1 MCGFSRNKGEWKQ
14 FPHAVCYNILGLGHL
29 LREVVF
35 MSFDTN
41 GSPLFPYTTTTKHIV
56 YLALGSN
63 LGDRRGNLAAAI
75 QRLREKVEIHTI
87 SSVYE
92 TEPVGYLDQPR
103 FLNMVCCG
111 KTELA
116 AQELLQEV
124 KTIETAIGRQPSFR
138 NGPRPIDIDILLYD
152 DVQIEQNN
160 LVVPHPRM
168 QERAFVLVPL
178 AEISPNMI
186 DPVSGRTAQELADGL
201 SHEGVKML
209 APTLHIALDKDIQS
223 GTPSIHVRLGRAGV
237 VGVKKALLLGEG
249 ERQQWFEATFDL
261 YADLDT
267 KRAGVHMSRFGDV
280 LEEVLEE
287 KANSNWPKIELLAE
301 AVAQAIVERQVVSRA
316 EVHIHTALPLQR
328 WTPVSG
334 RRTQEMYGL
343 LAQAVATREG
353 SRRLLGV
360 EVEGMVACP
369 CAQDMVHS
377 FARMR
382 LQEEG
387 FQDDTIEKMLSVTP
401 LATHNQRGR
410 ATLLIG
416 TQANIEAGDLVA
428 LVENAMSS
436 ENYALLKRPDEL
448 YIVNKAH
455 ANPRFVED
463 VVRGVLSGVVDKYT
477 NLSDDT
483 FVWVH
488 QRNEETIH
496 KYDVDAEGWGT
507 LGELRAELVQMV
519 DIVHHTSKEEWL
531 GAIEQVKH

>member
-1 MCGFSRNKGEWKQ
+1 
-14 FPHAVCYNILGLGHL
+14 
-29 LREVVF
+29 
-35 MSFDTN
+35 MSFDMTV
-41 GSPLFPYTTTTKHIV
+41 SPLFPRTINPTHIV

-63 LGDRRGNLAAAI
+63 LGDRRGNLATAL
-75 QRLREKVEIHTI
+75 QRLREKIELHTI

-111 KTELA
+111 KTELS
-116 AQELLQEV
+116 AQQLLKEI
-124 KTIETAIGRQPSFR
+124 KAIETIIGRQPSFR
-138 NGPRPIDIDILLYD
+138 NGPRPIDIDILLFD
-152 DVQIEQNN
+152 NVQIEQET
-160 LVVPHPRM
+160 LIVPHPRM
-168 QERAFVLVPL
+168 HERAFVLIPL
-178 AEISPNMI
+178 AEISPNVI
-186 DPVSGRTAQELADGL
+186 DPQSGKTAQELANAL
-201 SHEGVKML
+201 SHDGVKLL
-209 APTLHIALDKDIQS
+209 APNLRIALDRDIQNGS
-223 GTPSIHVRLGRAGV
+223 PAIHVRLGRVGV

-249 ERQQWFEATFDL
+249 KSQRWSEASFDL
-261 YADLDT
+261 YANLDT
-267 KRAGVHMSRFGDV
+267 KRAGVHMSRFSDV

-287 KANSNWPKIELLAE
+287 KANTSWPRIELLAE
-301 AVAQAIVERQVVSRA
+301 AVAQALVERQVVSRA
-316 EVHIHTALPLQR
+316 EVHIRTALPLQK

-334 RRTQEMYGL
+334 RRTQEIYGL
-343 LAQAVATREG
+343 IAQAVATRYG

-377 FARMR
+377 FTRMR

-387 FQDDTIEKMLSVTP
+387 FEDETIEKMLSVTP

-416 TQANIEAGDLVA
+416 TEQDLEAGDLVA

-455 ANPRFVED
+455 ANPHFVED
-463 VVRGVLSGVVDKYT
+463 VVRGVLNGVVEKYT
-477 NLSDDT
+477 NLPDTT

-488 QRNEETIH
+488 QRNDETIH

-507 LGELRAELVQMV
+507 LGELRSELIHMV
-519 DIVHHTSKEEWL
+519 DVVHHTSKEEWL
-531 GAIEQVKH
+531 GTIEKVAH